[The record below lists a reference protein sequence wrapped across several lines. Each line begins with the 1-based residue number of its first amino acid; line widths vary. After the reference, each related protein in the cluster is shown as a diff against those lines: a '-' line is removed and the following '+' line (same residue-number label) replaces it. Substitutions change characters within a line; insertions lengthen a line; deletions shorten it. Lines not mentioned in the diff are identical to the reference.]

1 MRTFMKTGTIA
12 AAALL
17 AAGCSA
23 AGPVSAPL
31 PPSSASSPPASP
43 APSLTSTSTSSSSP
57 SPSVPASAR
66 PIPSSIPAAAFL
78 QAADAP
84 GKAKDK
90 PRRLGAGEQ
99 PLPSFCGHDYGQR
112 GKVGVRATQN
122 LLYVEAD
129 APAEATPKSTVYEDV
144 LVFQGDAAT
153 AFMTGLRA
161 AVQGCASQKDDSGVT
176 VRNYLRGDIKAG
188 DDSVLIERTRP
199 ATDEAGEPVGGG
211 ALHHLYWAAVR
222 VGDAVAFVSNTG
234 WESVSADRAD
244 TVHLGGKAAARLSA
258 WRG

>member
-1 MRTFMKTGTIA
+1 MKTATIA
-12 AAALL
+12 ATALL
-17 AAGCSA
+17 VAGCSTA
-23 AGPVSAPL
+23 DPVSAPA
-31 PPSSASSPPASP
+31 PPSSAADSP
-43 APSLTSTSTSSSSP
+43 APTTPASSSSLPSP
-57 SPSVPASAR
+57 SPSVSASAR

-84 GKAKDK
+84 GKAKEK

-99 PLPSFCGHDYGQR
+99 PLPSFCGHNYDPG
-112 GKVGVRATQN
+112 GEVGVRATQN

-129 APAEATPKSTVYEDV
+129 APAGATPKSAVYEDV
-144 LVFQGDAAT
+144 LVFRGDAAT

-176 VRNYLRGDIKAG
+176 VKNYLRGDIKAG
-188 DDSVLIERTRP
+188 DESVLIERTRP
-199 ATDEAGEPVGGG
+199 ATDDAGEPVGGG
-211 ALHHLYWAAVR
+211 ALHHLYWTAVR

-244 TVHLGGKAAARLSA
+244 TVHLGAKAGARLSA